1 MKRLRSLLTV
11 ALLLFLPGLLVG
23 CDSNDNGAPDDF
35 DIVGSWALTSLEGA
49 PGPVDASNS
58 TWTFTPD
65 GTYTWFF
72 RFPGFFDL
80 QDSGTYSLDG
90 STLSVGGSM
99 AQTVASRSSLQLSL
113 GSNTFSF
120 RDDAG
125 DRWTYR
131 KQN

>member
-1 MKRLRSLLTV
+1 MRHNSIRRAGILCVLIL
-11 ALLLFLPGLLVG
+11 ALFVG
-23 CDSNDNGAPDDF
+23 CDSNDNGAPDNF

-58 TWTFTPD
+58 TWTFTSD

-80 QDSGTYSLDG
+80 QDSGTYSLQG
-90 STLSVGGSM
+90 RTLSVDGSM
-99 AQTVASRSSLQLSL
+99 AQTVASSPTLELSL
-113 GSNTFSF
+113 GGDTFSF

>member
-1 MKRLRSLLTV
+1 MKHFISFVTVV
-11 ALLLFLPGLLVG
+11 ALVLLSGVLTG

-35 DIVGSWALTSLEGA
+35 DIVGTWALTSLEGA

-58 TWTFTPD
+58 TWTFNPD

-80 QDSGTYSLDG
+80 QDSGNYSLDG
-90 STLSVGGSM
+90 STLSVDGTM
-99 AQTVASRSSLQLSL
+99 AQTIASRPSLELSL

-125 DRWTYR
+125 DRWSYR